1 MNRRLS
7 LKFFMCRS
15 GAAAAEMALIL
26 PMLIAIMFGGFEAG
40 AYLWTEHKVVKGVR
54 DGARFA
60 ARQSFTAYNCSTITD
75 ATILGQVQNLTR
87 TGQLSGGT
95 AKVSTWTDNSQVT
108 VTAACQAP
116 VANEYTSSGVYATQA
131 DGAIHVTVSSTVAY
145 PSLFGTLG
153 FNTSGA
159 VVKASA
165 NAAVMG
171 I

>member
-1 MNRRLS
+1 MGRRHL
-7 LKFFMCRS
+7 LTFLACRS

-26 PMLIAIMFGGFEAG
+26 PMLLAIMFGGFEAG
-40 AYLWTEHKVVKGVR
+40 AYLWTEHKVIKGVR

-60 ARQSFTAYNCSTITD
+60 ARQSFTAYNCSQITD
-75 ATILGQVQNLTR
+75 ATVLGQVQNLTR

-95 AKVSTWTDNSQVT
+95 PKVSTWNNNSQVT

-153 FNTSGA
+153 FDTTGA
-159 VVKASA
+159 VVSASA